1 MIYFISF
8 LKKLTSI
15 EEDEVQEF
23 SSIIMLG

>member
-1 MIYFISF
+1 MIYLISF